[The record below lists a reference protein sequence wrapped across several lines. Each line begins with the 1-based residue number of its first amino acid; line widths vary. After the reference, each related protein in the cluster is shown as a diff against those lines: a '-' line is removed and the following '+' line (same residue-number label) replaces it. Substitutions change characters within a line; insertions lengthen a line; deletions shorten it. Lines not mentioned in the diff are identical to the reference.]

1 MSGFMI
7 EMMALMMPY
16 MKLLLYIGLI
26 ASVAGLGLAAAKSMI
41 AGETRLKGLLW
52 SGRVAVGMGLFF
64 FACEL
69 MGAMLG
75 AAPGINL
82 LDANKFEFWI
92 VPFWQPGALLLV
104 LGLLI
109 GNIVAHARSSAATA

>member
-16 MKLLLYIGLI
+16 MKILLYIGLI
-26 ASVAGLGLAAAKSMI
+26 ASAAGIGFAAAKSMI
-41 AGETRLKGLLW
+41 ASEMRLKGLLW

-64 FACEL
+64 FACQL

-82 LDANKFEFWI
+82 ADANKFEFWI
-92 VPFWQPGALLLV
+92 VPFWQPGAILFAA
-104 LGLLI
+104 GLLI
-109 GNIVAHARSSAATA
+109 GNILAHARNGAATA